1 MTDQKPEKPGEPD
14 WRYVMAREDAHR
26 EHDRIDSFSDKL
38 NEATFK
44 SSEAA
49 LRACLLIN
57 GGAAVSVL
65 AFIGGLLS
73 KGLIEDPQQ
82 LKPVADS
89 LVPFAYGVVAA
100 VVGMGLSYAVNFL
113 TGLYMNSRTK
123 IWAHPWSEPGK
134 NTKHI
139 GVARNSFHALAALVG
154 VASVVFFVCGIFA
167 VRDAV
172 EHIPPP
178 ATHTQAPSAKPSP

>member
-1 MTDQKPEKPGEPD
+1 MTDQKPDEPD

-26 EHDRIDSFSDKL
+26 EHDRLDSYTDKL
-38 NEATFK
+38 NDATSR

-49 LRACLLIN
+49 LRACLLVN

-89 LVPFAYGVVAA
+89 LVPFACGVVAA
-100 VVGMGLSYAVNFL
+100 VLGMGLSYVVNFL
-113 TGLYMNSRTK
+113 TDLYMNSRTK
-123 IWAHPWSEPGK
+123 TWMHPWSEPGK
-134 NTKHI
+134 NTKCI
-139 GVARNSFHALAALVG
+139 GVARNSFDALAALVG

-167 VRDAV
+167 VRNSV
-172 EHIPPP
+172 EHIQQP
-178 ATHTQAPSAKPSP
+178 ATHTEAPSAKPSP